1 MPSTTCRLPNGQTFS
16 VTPVFGGFT
25 FKSNDMNIHNS
36 AFPPGW
42 TIIIETEKEPAECS
56 KTPDHGDNRPQ
67 TETSARESHEG
78 QGQDPEAGDEE
89 EKGKEVHTVRFTR
102 PTMCNDSMFISSIV
116 SPSERD
122 FKPPSSPTRQI
133 AMMLWASLY
142 WYFHEPEPDLHLKTE
157 ACAKTPISGRPK
169 GDWRI
174 KIKRDGIF
182 KGRNL
187 LQKLERMGLIA
198 SEDSSVGFT
207 LGESQDPA
215 GWSNMFVS
223 RKAFWQI
230 DPRIFLFTLSPAAG
244 AGAGDNLPSSRPSSP
259 NRDLWAMRVM
269 DGTPFSPSEAL
280 YYNASGGPFTSG
292 SHLPTY
298 FPPAVTQYTFT
309 NGIRHPIR
317 QKPPRQGEIFY
328 SRYIPSVGQY
338 LSFRVP
344 LLDLPKAPER
354 HEQAVSATGPTTN
367 IPPDL
372 ETLHRWMN
380 DPRVNA
386 AWGEAGPISHQEKFL
401 RAGLSDRHSFP
412 VIGCWDGKPFGY
424 FEIYWVKEDRLGQLL
439 GGNVDDYDRG
449 LHVLVGEQEFRGPHR
464 VAIWLSALVH
474 YCWLA
479 DMRTRTVMLEPRV
492 DNEKYVFS
500 PPPPFF
506 FLFPCFFS
514 LPFFLLYNVC
524 TDKENSDSSTT
535 SSKPDSTRKAR

>member
-1 MPSTTCRLPNGQTFS
+1 MPSTTCHLPNGQTFS
-16 VTPVFGGFT
+16 VTPVFGGVT
-25 FKSNDMNIHNS
+25 FKSNVMNIHHS

-42 TIIIETEKEPAECS
+42 TVVIQTEKDPEECS
-56 KTPDHGDNRPQ
+56 KTPDEGKPQ
-67 TETSARESHEG
+67 TNEQTAEQHGEAHEG
-78 QGQDPEAGDEE
+78 QEERQDEGES
-89 EKGKEVHTVRFTR
+89 HTVRFTK

-116 SPSERD
+116 SPSDSD

-133 AMMLWASLY
+133 AMMLWASLW

-169 GDWRI
+169 GDWRV
-174 KIKRDGIF
+174 KIKREGIF

-198 SEDSSVGFT
+198 SEDSTVGFT
-207 LGESQDPA
+207 VGESQNPA

-230 DPRIFLFTLSPAAG
+230 DPRIFLFSLSPASSASHNNPL
-244 AGAGDNLPSSRPSSP
+244 ASPPSLSLSQSRPSSS
-259 NRDLWAMRVM
+259 NRDLRSMRVM
-269 DGTPFSPSEAL
+269 DGTPLSPSETL
-280 YYNASGGPFTSG
+280 FYNVSGGPFTSG

-309 NGIRHPIR
+309 NGVRHPIR

-328 SRYIPSVGQY
+328 SRYIPSVDQY

-344 LLDLPKAPER
+344 LIDPPKQPAEK
-354 HEQAVSATGPTTN
+354 HQQAVSATAPTTN
-367 IPPDL
+367 IPSDL

-380 DPRVNA
+380 DSRVNA

-439 GGNVDDYDRG
+439 GGNVDNYDRG
-449 LHVLVGEQEFRGPHR
+449 LHVLVGEQEFRGAHR

-479 DMRTRTVMLEPRV
+479 DMRTQTVMLEPRV
-492 DNEKYVFS
+492 DNEKYAFPF
-500 PPPPFF
+500 PPLFF
-506 FLFPCFFS
+506 PH
-514 LPFFLLYNVC
+514 
-524 TDKENSDSSTT
+524 E
-535 SSKPDSTRKAR
+535 